1 MSRDINRRVATGLA
15 AGVCGVGGLLG
26 AAIAVAAST
35 GAQASSK
42 GTIKA
47 VPRSTAGATKLVR
60 AIFEGKLQNLGS
72 ARFVTVPPDHDPVA
86 ISTKKLDGFPRGAP
100 VPRGRGKAFAILST
114 GCAHLADHPNNSD
127 STSCADGGILYRGAR
142 DATVLRIRVNVPKS
156 ANCLS
161 FRFRFLSEEYP
172 EWVGSEYND
181 AFLAEL
187 DKTNWN
193 AASNTSPTIT
203 APNDFATTGDGKLI
217 SVNATGIA
225 HVSPANAKG
234 TTYDAA
240 TRVLRASKRVRPGSH
255 YLYLTIFNQPNA
267 VVLRAETLSVPQG
280 WSAGRGGGPVARL
293 NEHVT
298 MRLDPLLGCSRLA
311 TGELVIG
318 VRLRLRI
325 AIAPG
330 AKMTDDADLSL
341 LGGHAG
347 LVCQ

>member
-1 MSRDINRRVATGLA
+1 MSGGINRRIATGFA
-15 AGVCGVGGLLG
+15 AGACGVVGLLG
-26 AAIAVAAST
+26 AAIAVAGSP

-42 GTIKA
+42 GSIKA
-47 VPRSTAGATKLVR
+47 VPRSTAGATKLAR

-100 VPRGRGKAFAILST
+100 VAHGRGRAFAILST
-114 GCAHLADHPNNSD
+114 GCAHLADHPNNSPR
-127 STSCADGGILYRGAR
+127 TSCADGGILYRGAR
-142 DATVLRIRVNVPKS
+142 DVTVLRIRVNVPKS

-193 AASNTSPTIT
+193 AGSNTSPTIK
-203 APNDFATTGDGKLI
+203 APNDFATTVDGHII
-217 SVNATGIA
+217 SVNSTGIA

-240 TRVLRASKRVRPGSH
+240 TRVLRASKHVTPGRH
-255 YLYLTIFNQPNA
+255 YLYLTIFNQGDRIYDSSVFIDHLTVNRRHPCTSGLA
-267 VVLRAETLSVPQG
+267 KTL
-280 WSAGRGGGPVARL
+280 
-293 NEHVT
+293 
-298 MRLDPLLGCSRLA
+298 
-311 TGELVIG
+311 
-318 VRLRLRI
+318 
-325 AIAPG
+325 
-330 AKMTDDADLSL
+330 
-341 LGGHAG
+341 
-347 LVCQ
+347 

>member
-1 MSRDINRRVATGLA
+1 MSRGINRRVAIVA
-15 AGVCGVGGLLG
+15 AAVCGVGGLLG

-35 GAQASSK
+35 GAHASSK

-86 ISTKKLDGFPRGAP
+86 ISTTKLDGFPRGAP
-100 VPRGRGKAFAILST
+100 VAGGRGRAFAILST
-114 GCAHLADHPNNSD
+114 GCTALASLPNNSPD
-127 STSCADGGILYRGAR
+127 AGCEDGGILYRGAR
-142 DATVLRIRVNVPKS
+142 DVTVLRIRVNVPKN

-172 EWVGSEYND
+172 EFVGSEYND

-193 AASNTSPTIT
+193 AASNTSPTIS
-203 APNDFATTGDGKLI
+203 APNDFATTSDGKLI
-217 SVNATGIA
+217 SVNSTGIA

-240 TRVLRASKRVRPGSH
+240 TPVLRASKRVRPGSH
-255 YLYLTIFNQPNA
+255 YLYLTIFDQGDRIYDSSVFIDHLTVNSRHPCTSGLA
-267 VVLRAETLSVPQG
+267 KTL
-280 WSAGRGGGPVARL
+280 
-293 NEHVT
+293 
-298 MRLDPLLGCSRLA
+298 
-311 TGELVIG
+311 
-318 VRLRLRI
+318 
-325 AIAPG
+325 
-330 AKMTDDADLSL
+330 
-341 LGGHAG
+341 
-347 LVCQ
+347 